1 MSWIQ
6 KLCEVYDAMAG
17 VEGCSL
23 IPLGFTQKEIK
34 YNIILSAEGEFV
46 TAHELPKE
54 NKKVPKFVVPSTPE
68 AEGRT
73 TDPGAPYP
81 LADGLKYIVPGV
93 EEENPRFEK
102 YLDQLAVWSC
112 FEGAPQCLR
121 TLHKYLQKRTL
132 FQDLMRVPG
141 LKLKYEKD
149 GSGADAKSF
158 ACFSVQTLEGDS
170 RLWMREDVKQSWMQY
185 SASLEDGKPGL
196 CYAAGKVLAISEK
209 HPKYSGNAKLISA
222 EDAGYPFLYKG
233 RFIEDRSAATV
244 SSAVSAR
251 AHNALKWLVEH
262 QGFSRYGIQI
272 VGWNVAMPVLNLSPV
287 EEIAEDEDDEDIT
300 GDKRQKVRQPDTFEF
315 YATALRDA
323 VEGYYTQ
330 LDRLSRD
337 EKLTEEDRKRRD
349 EIVILGLQKA
359 TDGRMSIIYYQEM
372 PGNKYVAHLQNWE
385 EQCRWEFTGKEK
397 EVRPPHW
404 IEICEAIMGHDAVVT
419 AKGDFRYEKAATKQ
433 MREIQMRLLSCV
445 TNGSKLPEDMVKGAF
460 ARAIVPSSFTNKD
473 GSWNGYNWSRSVAVT
488 CALIRKLYLDK
499 EGKEISYVLDVHEQ
513 NRDYLFGRLLA
524 VAHKL
529 ELDTMQDLDPKRR
542 NKTKTAAVQ
551 AMTAYVQNPAM
562 GWTHLYCRLLPKL
575 RELGK
580 DGYSARRYQ
589 NLFGEIES
597 QFLPEEREKQGGLSY
612 LFLAG
617 FSAQLRE
624 LYSKAEERKEAPAP
638 IPYAVPTSRDELFG
652 CLLAVADDCQWN
664 AEAEKKNEHRVSD
677 QDGATNAMRLT
688 TAFVSRPC
696 TVWGQVHDKLIPY
709 LEKMDIKD
717 AVRVQKRLR
726 RIEQAFT
733 TEDRLSDA
741 PLGDGFLHGYLS
753 MRRALAVA
761 DGLDTESWQSD
772 ESIFSEI
779 ENRDA
784 AFGALLALENL
795 VERWALDLDS
805 DPEHNRSSNA
815 MRFLQRASQRPDE
828 VLPYLMERMRPYE
841 GKLGFPHRIKEEKQ
855 RLEKRI
861 EDQGWNTAE
870 PLHPGYLHTFY
881 TYELTTNKRK
891 EN

>member
-23 IPLGFTQKEIK
+23 IPLGFTLKEIQ

-73 TDPGAPYP
+73 GASGAPFP
-81 LADGLKYIVPGV
+81 LADGLKYLVDSSA
-93 EEENPRFEK
+93 EENPLFEM
-102 YLDQLAVWSC
+102 YLKQLSAWC
-112 FEGAPQCLR
+112 ADRETPDCLR
-121 TLHKYLQKRTL
+121 VLQGYLQKRTL
-132 FQDLMRVPG
+132 LRDLESVPG
-141 LKLKYEKD
+141 LKLKYNED
-149 GSGADAKSF
+149 GMLVGS
-158 ACFSVQTLEGDS
+158 ACFSVQTLDGDS
-170 RLWMREDVKQSWMQY
+170 RLWMRKDVQKSWGKY
-185 SASLEDGKPGL
+185 VASRETGSMEL
-196 CYAAGKVLAISEK
+196 CYATGEVLPVLDI
-209 HPKYSGNAKLISA
+209 HPKFSGNAKLISSK
-222 EDAGYPFLYKG
+222 DSGYPFQYKG
-233 RFIEDRSAATV
+233 RFEEKSSAAKV
-244 SSAVSAR
+244 SRDASIK

-272 VGWNVAMPVLNLSPV
+272 VGWNVAIPALNLSSV
-287 EEIAEDEDDEDIT
+287 EELAEDEDDEDIT

-330 LDRLSRD
+330 LDKLSRD
-337 EKLTEEDRKRRD
+337 TELTEEARKRRD
-349 EIVILGLQKA
+349 EIVILGMQAA

-397 EVRPPHW
+397 EIRPPHW
-404 IEICEAIMGHDAVVT
+404 IEICESIMGHDAVVT

-473 GSWNGYNWSRSVAVT
+473 GSWNGYNWSRSVAVA
-488 CALIRKLYLDK
+488 CALIRKLNLDK
-499 EGKEISYVLDVHEQ
+499 EGKELSYVLDVHEQ

-551 AMTAYVQNPAM
+551 AMTAYVQNPAK

-597 QFLPEEREKQGGLSY
+597 MFLPEEREKQSGLSY

-624 LYSKAEERKEAPAP
+624 LYSTAEERQEAPAP

-664 AEAEKKNEHRVSD
+664 AEAEEKNKHRVSD
-677 QDGATNAMRLT
+677 QDGVTNAMGLT

-696 TVWGQVHDKLIPY
+696 TIWGQVHDKLIPY
-709 LEKMDIKD
+709 LEKMDVRD

-726 RIEQAFT
+726 RIEQAFAPQ
-733 TEDRLSDA
+733 DRLSDA

-753 MRRALAVA
+753 MRRALMVKE
-761 DGLDTESWQSD
+761 GLDTESWQSD

-841 GKLGFPHRIKEEKQ
+841 GKLGFPHRIKEERQ

-861 EDQGWNTAE
+861 EEKGWNTAE

>member
-17 VEGCSL
+17 VEGCTL
-23 IPLGFTQKEIK
+23 IPVGFTQKKIK

-46 TAHELPKE
+46 TTHELPE
-54 NKKVPKFVVPSTPE
+54 DEQTCIVPSTSQ
-68 AEGRT
+68 AEGRVGAT
-73 TDPGAPYP
+73 GAPFP

-93 EEENPRFEK
+93 GEENPRFEM
-102 YLDQLAVWSC
+102 YLDQLAAWSC
-112 FEGAPQCLR
+112 FEGAPKCLQI
-121 TLHKYLQKRTL
+121 LCQYLQKRTL
-132 FQDLMRVPG
+132 FQDLMQVPG

-158 ACFSVQTLEGDS
+158 ACFSVQTLDGDS
-170 RLWMREDVKQSWMQY
+170 RLWMREDVQESWMKY
-185 SASLEDGKPGL
+185 AASLEDGNPGL
-196 CYAAGKVLAISEK
+196 CYAAGKRLAISEK

-233 RFIEDRSAATV
+233 RFVEDRSAVTV

-300 GDKRQKVRQPDTFEF
+300 GDKRQKARQPDTFEF

-349 EIVILGLQKA
+349 EIVILGLQAA
-359 TDGRMSIIYYQEM
+359 TPGRMSIIYYQEM
-372 PGNKYVAHLQNWE
+372 PGNKYVEHLQNWE
-385 EQCRWEFTGKEK
+385 KQCRWEIPGKEK
-397 EVRPPHW
+397 EIRPPHW

-419 AKGDFRYEKAATKQ
+419 AKGDFRCEKAATKQ

-473 GSWNGYNWSRSVAVT
+473 GSWNRYNWSRSVSVT
-488 CALIRKLYLDK
+488 CALIRKLHLDK
-499 EGKEISYVLDVHEQ
+499 EGKELSYVLDVHEQ

-529 ELDTMQDLDPKRR
+529 ELDTMQDVDPKRR

-551 AMTAYVQNPAM
+551 AMTAYVQNPAKS
-562 GWTHLYCRLLPKL
+562 WTHLYCRLLPKL

-597 QFLPEEREKQGGLSY
+597 QFLPEEREKQSGLFY

-624 LYSKAEERKEAPAP
+624 LYCKAEERQDTPAP
-638 IPYAVPTSRDELFG
+638 ISYAVPTSRDELFG

-664 AEAEKKNEHRVSD
+664 AEAEEKNKHRVSN

-696 TVWGQVHDKLIPY
+696 TIWGQVHDKLIPY
-709 LEKMDIKD
+709 LEKMDVKD

-733 TEDRLSDA
+733 NEERLSDA

-753 MRRALAVA
+753 MRRALMVKE
-761 DGLDTESWQSD
+761 GLDTESWQSD

-779 ENRDA
+779 EDRDA

-841 GKLGFPHRIKEEKQ
+841 GKLGFPHRIKEERK

-861 EDQGWNTAE
+861 EEKGWNTAE